1 MLDTFSDCCV
11 LSCVRAA
18 TACLRK
24 INRKKHEIRN
34 RDGAFKLLSRTW
46 SMKRR
51 KVGASRMTNVDIK
64 TAKKESEK
72 FAKISRIVYVGSTP
86 RQG

>member
-1 MLDTFSDCCV
+1 
-11 LSCVRAA
+11 
-18 TACLRK
+18 
-24 INRKKHEIRN
+24 
-34 RDGAFKLLSRTW
+34 
-46 SMKRR
+46 MKRR